1 MCAARPVVDR
11 NRDGDAFLKSGEP
24 AHPVDG
30 ADAIERLIGLAA
42 GLEVGYAGA
51 VQPLNHM
58 LYHFRL
64 AWSGFAHARV
74 VLGGES
80 FTALAEGLQDALWH
94 LGGAPR
100 EHRTDSLSAAF
111 CNLRKDEDEDMT
123 ERYGA
128 LCAHYGMTVSRNNRG
143 VAHEIL
149 RSRSLNRSWSSPIT
163 SSPLHGQRP
172 KTGWFVSLRGSFG
185 GSCGRDARVG
195 GGVA

>member
-1 MCAARPVVDR
+1 
-11 NRDGDAFLKSGEP
+11 
-24 AHPVDG
+24 
-30 ADAIERLIGLAA
+30 
-42 GLEVGYAGA
+42 
-51 VQPLNHM
+51 
-58 LYHFRL
+58 
-64 AWSGFAHARV
+64 
-74 VLGGES
+74 
-80 FTALAEGLQDALWH
+80 
-94 LGGAPR
+94 
-100 EHRTDSLSAAF
+100 
-111 CNLRKDEDEDMT
+111 MT

-172 KTGWFVSLRGSFG
+172 KIGWFVSLRGSFG